1 MRFSEGS
8 PIRFPAVFS
17 EGSPVVLPAAF
28 SEESPVRLLA
38 EDLAERKKGMNRQED
53 TRRKTDY
60 RIYRLSLPEVAVCL
74 ILYLGIA
81 GIISFLY
88 YNSPLPILIAA
99 PGGVAALRVFRNR
112 CIEKRQRQLYVEF
125 KDMVQSLA
133 ASMGAGYAFENAFTA
148 AYEEMRKLYGDSGLI
163 VKELKWVIRGLRMHE
178 DIEYLLQDMGERSGV
193 REISEFAQVVG
204 VAKRTGGNMVHIMKA
219 TAADI
224 SRKMEVELEI
234 QTMIA
239 AKKYEQKIMLIVP
252 FFILA
257 YLRIANGSYIHI
269 LYENIAGRLIMTIC
283 LAVSILSAAW
293 SRKMIRIGV

>member
-17 EGSPVVLPAAF
+17 EGSPVGLPAVF

-38 EDLAERKKGMNRQED
+38 EDLTERKKGMNRQED

-60 RIYRLSLPEVAVCL
+60 RIYRLSLPEV
-74 ILYLGIA
+74 

-99 PGGVAALRVFRNR
+99 PGGVAALRVFRSR

-133 ASMGAGYAFENAFTA
+133 ASMGAGCAFENAFTA

-193 REISEFAQVVG
+193 REISEFEQVDG

-219 TAADI
+219 TEADN
-224 SRKMEVELEI
+224 SRKIEVEL
-234 QTMIA
+234 
-239 AKKYEQKIMLIVP
+239 
-252 FFILA
+252 
-257 YLRIANGSYIHI
+257 
-269 LYENIAGRLIMTIC
+269 
-283 LAVSILSAAW
+283 
-293 SRKMIRIGV
+293 

>member
-1 MRFSEGS
+1 M
-8 PIRFPAVFS
+8 
-17 EGSPVVLPAAF
+17 
-28 SEESPVRLLA
+28 
-38 EDLAERKKGMNRQED
+38 AERKKGMNRQED

-74 ILYLGIA
+74 ILYLGLA

-99 PGGVAALRVFRNR
+99 PGGVAALRVFRSR

-219 TAADI
+219 TAADC
-224 SRKMEVELEI
+224 L
-234 QTMIA
+234 
-239 AKKYEQKIMLIVP
+239 
-252 FFILA
+252 
-257 YLRIANGSYIHI
+257 
-269 LYENIAGRLIMTIC
+269 LYTSPSPRDA
-283 LAVSILSAAW
+283 
-293 SRKMIRIGV
+293 

>member
-17 EGSPVVLPAAF
+17 EGSPVGLPAAF

-38 EDLAERKKGMNRQED
+38 EDLTERKKGMNRQED

-74 ILYLGIA
+74 ILYLGLV

-99 PGGVAALRVFRNR
+99 PGGVAALRVFRSR

-163 VKELKWVIRGLRMHE
+163 VKELKWVIHCFFFMPLPIKRRMMPDANATSRCTSIHPVVPV
-178 DIEYLLQDMGERSGV
+178 ISGMTFLS
-193 REISEFAQVVG
+193 ISSCAMKN
-204 VAKRTGGNMVHIMKA
+204 APNKISPAPNPIM
-219 TAADI
+219 I
-224 SRKMEVELEI
+224 
-234 QTMIA
+234 
-239 AKKYEQKIMLIVP
+239 
-252 FFILA
+252 
-257 YLRIANGSYIHI
+257 
-269 LYENIAGRLIMTIC
+269 
-283 LAVSILSAAW
+283 
-293 SRKMIRIGV
+293 

>member
-8 PIRFPAVFS
+8 PIWFPAVFS
-17 EGSPVVLPAAF
+17 EGSPVGLPAAF

-74 ILYLGIA
+74 ILYLGLA

-99 PGGVAALRVFRNR
+99 PGGVAALRVFRSR

-133 ASMGAGYAFENAFTA
+133 ASMGA
-148 AYEEMRKLYGDSGLI
+148 
-163 VKELKWVIRGLRMHE
+163 VKI
-178 DIEYLLQDMGERSGV
+178 
-193 REISEFAQVVG
+193 
-204 VAKRTGGNMVHIMKA
+204 
-219 TAADI
+219 
-224 SRKMEVELEI
+224 
-234 QTMIA
+234 
-239 AKKYEQKIMLIVP
+239 
-252 FFILA
+252 
-257 YLRIANGSYIHI
+257 
-269 LYENIAGRLIMTIC
+269 
-283 LAVSILSAAW
+283 
-293 SRKMIRIGV
+293 IGVK

>member
-1 MRFSEGS
+1 MPGCEIFGRISDKVSGSIFRRISGRVTGGIFGRISGKVTGGRFD
-8 PIRFPAVFS
+8 RK
-17 EGSPVVLPAAF
+17 
-28 SEESPVRLLA
+28 EERD
-38 EDLAERKKGMNRQED
+38 EQTGGYKK
-53 TRRKTDY
+53 KTDY

-74 ILYLGIA
+74 ILYLGLV

-99 PGGVAALRVFRNR
+99 PGGVAALRVFRSR

-239 AKKYEQKIMLIVP
+239 AKNMN
-252 FFILA
+252 
-257 YLRIANGSYIHI
+257 R
-269 LYENIAGRLIMTIC
+269 RLC
-283 LAVSILSAAW
+283 
-293 SRKMIRIGV
+293 